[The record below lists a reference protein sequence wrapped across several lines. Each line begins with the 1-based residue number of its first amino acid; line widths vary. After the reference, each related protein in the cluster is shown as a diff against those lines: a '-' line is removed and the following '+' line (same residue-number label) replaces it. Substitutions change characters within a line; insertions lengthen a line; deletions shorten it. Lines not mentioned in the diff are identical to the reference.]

1 MADSPIYDIA
11 IAGGGSAG
19 AVLAARL
26 SEVAGLQVVLV
37 EAGPG
42 IDAAKVPPV
51 LASQY
56 AGRAQFNPD
65 WFWTELRAT
74 FGELKSNQPG
84 TPRGYEQPKVLG
96 GGSSVNGIGAN
107 RGQPADYAEWVD
119 HGAAGW
125 GWDDVLP
132 YFRKLERELVH
143 TGTLHGH
150 DGPLPI
156 QSIPRSHWTGFTSAV
171 AEAIKPEGL
180 GQGDDQNGLWQ
191 DGLIPTSINIDERG
205 QRASTAVAYLS
216 DAVRG
221 RPNLTILPGTHVRR
235 VLVAGGRATG
245 LRVVADGAERSIR
258 AHHVVVSAGA
268 IGSPALLMRSGIGP
282 GAHLQ
287 ARGID
292 VLADL
297 PGVGENL
304 QEHPATGLS
313 VFLAPGARGSG
324 GERYHLQTLLRWSSG
339 LDGTPAG
346 DMHMAVSTRGTWHAV
361 GRRVGGFYGWV
372 NKSYSRGRVRLGENI
387 EAVPEV
393 DFRMLSD
400 RRDLLRLMQSF
411 RLSLRILQRVKD
423 AGAALEIF
431 PSGYSDRIKALA
443 RPTARNGM
451 LMGIAGPIMDASA
464 ALRRRMLAIATEGAP
479 APEHLAA
486 DDDRLEDYLRRVV
499 GGVWHPCG
507 TCKMGAANDPMAV
520 VDPTGAVRGLEGL
533 SVCDASVMPTIPC
546 ANLNVPVIM
555 IAEKISDGLKA
566 RGAAPRPRWGSPQAP
581 SLKG

>member
-1 MADSPIYDIA
+1 MYDVA

-26 SEVAGLQVVLV
+26 SEVPGLRVILV

-42 IDAAKVPPV
+42 IDPANVPPV

-65 WFWTELRAT
+65 WFWTELKAT

-84 TPRGYEQPKVLG
+84 AKRGYEQPKVLG

-107 RGQPADYAEWVD
+107 RGQPADYEEWVD

-125 GWDDVLP
+125 GWDEVLP

-143 TGTLHGH
+143 GGELHGK

-156 QSIPRSHWTGFTSAV
+156 QHIPRSQWTGFTKAV
-171 AEAIKPEGL
+171 AEAVKPEGL
-180 GQGDDQNGLWQ
+180 DFAEDQNGPWRT
-191 DGLIPTSINIDERG
+191 GIIPTSINVDERG
-205 QRASTAVAYLS
+205 QRASTAVAYLT
-216 DAVRG
+216 DAVRR
-221 RPNLTILPGTHVRR
+221 RPNLTLLPMTQVRR
-235 VLVAGGRATG
+235 VVVENGRAVG
-245 LRVVADGAERSIR
+245 LRVVVDGAEQVIQARQ
-258 AHHVVVSAGA
+258 VVVSAGA

-282 GAHLQ
+282 GGHLQ
-287 ARGID
+287 ARG
-292 VLADL
+292 VAVVADL

-304 QEHPATGLS
+304 QEHPATGVS
-313 VFLAPGARGSG
+313 AFLAPGARGQG
-324 GERYHLQTLLRWSSG
+324 GERYHLQTLVRWSSG
-339 LDGTPAG
+339 LEGTPEG
-346 DMHMAVSTRGTWHAV
+346 DMHWAVSTRSTWHAV
-361 GRRVGGFYGWV
+361 GRRIGGFYGWV
-372 NKSYSRGRVRLGENI
+372 NKSYSRGSVRLGPDV

-411 RLSLRILQRVKD
+411 RMSVRVLERVKA
-423 AGAALEIF
+423 AGAALEVF

-443 RPTARNGM
+443 KPTAQNG
-451 LMGIAGPIMDASA
+451 LVMGIAGPIMDASA
-464 ALRRRMLAIATEGAP
+464 ALRRRMLAVATENAP
-479 APEHLAA
+479 APQYLAA
-486 DDDRLEDYLRRVV
+486 EDDRLEEYLRRVV

-520 VDPTGAVRGLEGL
+520 VDAAGSVRRLEGL

-555 IAEKISDGLKA
+555 IAEKMADGLKA
-566 RGAAPRPRWGSPQAP
+566 RLG
-581 SLKG
+581 

>member
-1 MADSPIYDIA
+1 MSDDYDIA

-26 SEVAGLQVVLV
+26 SEAAGLRVVLV

-42 IDAAKVPPV
+42 IDPGSVPKV

-56 AGRAQFNPD
+56 AVRAQFNPD
-65 WFWTELRAT
+65 WFWTELHAT

-84 TPRGYEQPKVLG
+84 RPRGYEQPKVLG

-107 RGQPADYAEWVD
+107 RGQPSDYEEWVD

-125 GWDDVLP
+125 GWDEVLP

-143 TGTLHGH
+143 EGPLHGK

-156 QSIPRSHWTGFTSAV
+156 QSVPRVEWTGFTRAV
-171 AEAIKPEGL
+171 AEAVKPEGL
-180 GQGDDQNGLWQ
+180 GEGTDQNGAWRP
-191 DGLIPTSINIDERG
+191 GIIPTSINVDERG
-205 QRASTAVAYLS
+205 QRASTAVAYLT
-216 DAVRG
+216 DAVRR
-221 RPNLTILPGTHVRR
+221 RPNLTLLPMTQVVR
-235 VLVAGGRATG
+235 VVVKAGRAVG
-245 LRVVADGAERSIR
+245 LQLVADGEARVIR
-258 AHHVVVSAGA
+258 ARHVVVSAGA

-282 GAHLQ
+282 GGHLQ
-287 ARGID
+287 ARG
-292 VLADL
+292 VEVVADL

-304 QEHPATGLS
+304 QEHPATGVS
-313 VFLAPGARGSG
+313 AFLAPGARGQG
-324 GERYHLQTLLRWSSG
+324 GERYHLQTLVRWSSG
-339 LDGTPAG
+339 LAGTPEG
-346 DMHMAVSTRGTWHAV
+346 DMHWAVSTRSTWHAV
-361 GRRVGGFYGWV
+361 GRRIGGFYGWV
-372 NKSYSRGRVRLGENI
+372 NKSFSKGRVRLGQDVQG
-387 EAVPEV
+387 VPAV

-411 RLSLRILQRVKD
+411 RMSVRVLERVRA

-443 RPTARNGM
+443 KPTARNG
-451 LMGIAGPIMDASA
+451 LVMGVAGPLMDASA
-464 ALRRRMLAIATEGAP
+464 LLRRRMLAIATENAP
-479 APEHLAA
+479 APEVLAA
-486 DDDRLEDYLRRVV
+486 DDDRLEEYLRRVV

-507 TCKMGAANDPMAV
+507 TCKMGAAGDPMAV
-520 VDPTGAVRGLEGL
+520 VDAAGSVRGVAGL

-555 IAEKISDGLKA
+555 IAEKFSDMLKA
-566 RGAAPRPRWGSPQAP
+566 R
-581 SLKG
+581 L

>member
-1 MADSPIYDIA
+1 MSDDEHYDIA

-19 AVLAARL
+19 AVLATRL
-26 SEVAGLQVVLV
+26 SEVAGLRVVLV

-42 IDAAKVPPV
+42 IEPSNVPPV

-65 WFWTELRAT
+65 WFWNELRAT

-107 RGQPADYAEWVD
+107 RGKPSDFDEWAD

-132 YFRKLERELVH
+132 YFKKLERELVH
-143 TGTLHGH
+143 TGPLHGH

-156 QSIPRSHWTGFTSAV
+156 QSIPRSEWTGFTMAV

-180 GQGDDQNGLWQ
+180 GLGDDQNGPWRT
-191 DGLIPTSINIDERG
+191 GLIPTSINVDERG
-205 QRASTAVAYLS
+205 QRASTAVAYLT
-216 DAVRG
+216 DAVRR
-221 RPNLTILPGTHVRR
+221 RPNLTILPRTQVRR
-235 VLVAGGRATG
+235 VVVENGRATG
-245 LRVVADGAERSIR
+245 LLVTQGGAERIIR
-258 AHHVVVSAGA
+258 ARHIVVSAGA

-287 ARGID
+287 ARGIA
-292 VLADL
+292 VVADL
-297 PGVGENL
+297 PGIGENL

-313 VFLAPGARGSG
+313 VFLAPHARGPRAGSGG

-339 LDGTPAG
+339 LDGTPEG
-346 DMHMAVSTRGTWHAV
+346 DMHMAVSTRSTWHAV
-361 GRRVGGFYGWV
+361 GRRIAGFYGWV
-372 NKSYSRGRVRLGENI
+372 NKSYSRGRLRLGTDI

-400 RRDLLRLMQSF
+400 RRDLVRLMQSF
-411 RLSLRILQRVKD
+411 RMSLRILQRVKT

-431 PSGYSDRIKALA
+431 PSSYSDRIKALA
-443 RPTARNGM
+443 KPTAKNG
-451 LMGIAGPIMDASA
+451 LVMGVAGPLMDTSA
-464 ALRRRMLAIATEGAP
+464 LLRRRMLAIATENAP
-479 APEHLAA
+479 PPEYLAA
-486 DDDRLEDYLRRVV
+486 DDDRLEEYLRRVV

-507 TCKMGAANDPMAV
+507 TCRMGAPNDPMAV
-520 VDPTGAVRGLEGL
+520 VDPQGALRGIEGL
-533 SVCDASVMPTIPC
+533 TVCDASVMPTIPC

-555 IAEKISDGLKA
+555 IAEKMSDSLKA
-566 RGAAPRPRWGSPQAP
+566 RLA
-581 SLKG
+581 